1 MAIRIDVQIYLA
13 LLMVIAEQAR
23 QGNHT
28 TLSDVV
34 RKAITMYLQTMYLQ
48 QERNEKHNELAR

>member
-13 LLMVIAEQAR
+13 LLMVMAEQAR
-23 QGNHT
+23 QGNRT

-34 RKAITMYLQTMYLQ
+34 RKALTTYLQD
-48 QERNEKHNELAR
+48 ERNEKHNELAR

>member
-13 LLMVIAEQAR
+13 LLMVMAEQAR

-34 RKAITMYLQTMYLQ
+34 RKALTTYLQD
-48 QERNEKHNELAR
+48 ERNEKHNELAR

>member
-1 MAIRIDVQIYLA
+1 MAIRIDTQIYLA

-23 QGNHT
+23 QGTHT

-34 RKAITMYLQTMYLQ
+34 RNALTMYLQD
-48 QERNEKHNELAR
+48 ERNEQHNELAR

>member
-13 LLMVIAEQAR
+13 LLMVVAEQAR

-34 RKAITMYLQTMYLQ
+34 RKALTTYLQD
-48 QERNEKHNELAR
+48 ERNEKHNELAR

>member
-34 RKAITMYLQTMYLQ
+34 RKALTTYLQD
-48 QERNEKHNELAR
+48 ERNEKHNELAR

>member
-34 RKAITMYLQTMYLQ
+34 RKALTIYLQ

>member
-1 MAIRIDVQIYLA
+1 MAIRIDVGIYLA

-34 RKAITMYLQTMYLQ
+34 RKAITMYLQ

>member
-1 MAIRIDVQIYLA
+1 MAIRIDTQIYLA

-23 QGNHT
+23 QGTHT

-34 RKAITMYLQTMYLQ
+34 RNAITMYLQE
-48 QERNEKHNELAR
+48 ERNEKRNELAR

>member
-34 RKAITMYLQTMYLQ
+34 RKALTTYLQ